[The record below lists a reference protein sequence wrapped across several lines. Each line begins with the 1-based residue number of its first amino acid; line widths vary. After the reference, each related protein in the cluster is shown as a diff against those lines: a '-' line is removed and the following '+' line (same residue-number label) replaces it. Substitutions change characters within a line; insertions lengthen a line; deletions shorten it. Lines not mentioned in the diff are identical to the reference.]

1 MDSTLKNLQEFLATS
16 KELLGAVDII
26 PLVATSSGSSQKN
39 TSGKSTVEY
48 VACPNNPKNHSRIP
62 QDALEKHLKK
72 CNTAKE
78 KSFVHVGYKP
88 ATRLKPVPKST
99 PFYRDITS
107 NPVATTIVYKDKLS
121 TRQKEM
127 LTPKGIPEESLDQAG
142 ALTGAG
148 LFQLHTGPQVY
159 LYDPPLGSSTSSTP
173 MQLRSS
179 KEKSQAYSEH
189 IRLQDLI
196 KTTKELASEPT
207 HSRTD
212 IKGNDSSITRS
223 QVMERVNQIRKRR
236 NLEQRVEREMAKKK
250 LEWDRKKRRQGYKS
264 ESRDKKKNAHA
275 QDPSGQEGGEGEE
288 EAIRKA
294 LAKGKSGAWAAAI
307 EVFVRDA
314 QLEVTAESELQE
326 ELEEQ
331 RRGESEADQA
341 QRRTYSEDGRRTKRA
356 RSPERSHSS
365 RYRSRS
371 PESHRPR
378 VQQDRRSNEGRPLHG
393 RSGK

>member
-1 MDSTLKNLQEFLATS
+1 
-16 KELLGAVDII
+16 
-26 PLVATSSGSSQKN
+26 
-39 TSGKSTVEY
+39 
-48 VACPNNPKNHSRIP
+48 
-62 QDALEKHLKK
+62 
-72 CNTAKE
+72 
-78 KSFVHVGYKP
+78 
-88 ATRLKPVPKST
+88 
-99 PFYRDITS
+99 
-107 NPVATTIVYKDKLS
+107 
-121 TRQKEM
+121 
-127 LTPKGIPEESLDQAG
+127 
-142 ALTGAG
+142 
-148 LFQLHTGPQVY
+148 
-159 LYDPPLGSSTSSTP
+159 

-196 KTTKELASEPT
+196 KTTKEPASEPT
-207 HSRTD
+207 HSSTD
-212 IKGNDSSITRS
+212 IKGNDSSITMS

-236 NLEQRVEREMAKKK
+236 NLEQKAEREMAQKK

-264 ESRDKKKNAHA
+264 ESRDKTKKAQA

-314 QLEVTAESELQE
+314 QLKVQAESELQE
-326 ELEEQ
+326 EREKQ
-331 RRGESEADQA
+331 RRGESGTDQA

-371 PESHRPR
+371 PEHRRPR
-378 VQQDRRSNEGRPLHG
+378 VEQDRRSNQDRPSHG
-393 RSGK
+393 RSVK